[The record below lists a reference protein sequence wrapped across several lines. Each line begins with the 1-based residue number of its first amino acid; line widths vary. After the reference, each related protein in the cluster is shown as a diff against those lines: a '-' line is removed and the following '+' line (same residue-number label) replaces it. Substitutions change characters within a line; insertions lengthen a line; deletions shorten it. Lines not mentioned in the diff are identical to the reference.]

1 MENFFG
7 SMSDKLKAVRE
18 LSKIGIDHD
27 QALDIVFESIHENER
42 MQFYQEVFKV
52 AFMYGQ
58 LHERN
63 KNSSSSYQETDAQA
77 LAECIKEC
85 TNIIK
90 H

>member
-7 SMSDKLKAVRE
+7 SMSDKLKAVKN
-18 LSKIGIDHD
+18 LSSIGIDHE

-58 LHERN
+58 LHERS
-63 KNSSSSYQETDAQA
+63 KNSKDCKESDAQA

>member
-18 LSKIGIDHD
+18 LSKIGIDHE

-42 MQFYQEVFKV
+42 LQFFQEVFKV
-52 AFMYGQ
+52 AFMSGQ

-63 KNSSSSYQETDAQA
+63 KNSSSYQETDAQA
-77 LAECIKEC
+77 LLECIKEC
-85 TNIIK
+85 TNLIK

>member
-7 SMSDKLKAVRE
+7 SMSDKLKALKN
-18 LSKIGIDHD
+18 LSSIGIDHE

-63 KNSSSSYQETDAQA
+63 KNSSSYQETDAQA

>member
-7 SMSDKLKAVRE
+7 NMSNKLKAVRE
-18 LSKIGIDHD
+18 LSKIGIDHE

-58 LHERN
+58 LHEIY
-63 KNSSSSYQETDAQA
+63 KNSSSYQETDAQA

>member
-63 KNSSSSYQETDAQA
+63 KNSTDCKETDAQA
-77 LAECIKEC
+77 LLECIKEC